1 MAAMEGLGSWVLGE
15 PQGADGQEGSVN
27 PLAIWFLLQ
36 LGHSRE
42 APAMKGAAVPFS
54 AKGLAREWT
63 RAELAK
69 RGVLTATVEVTGY
82 DDLAAQI
89 RINLR
94 LKAQIKEQWHF
105 NDSYAHQELREF
117 MQRNSQGQPWQIGR

>member
-1 MAAMEGLGSWVLGE
+1 MVEPSEAA
-15 PQGADGQEGSVN
+15 GQDGSVN

-36 LGHSRE
+36 LGPTRE
-42 APAMKGAAVPFS
+42 APLPKGVVPFS

-69 RGVLTATVEVTGY
+69 RRVLTATVEVTGY
-82 DDLAAQI
+82 DDLAAQV

-94 LKAQIKEQWHF
+94 LRAQIKEQWHF
-105 NDSYAHQELREF
+105 NDTFAHSELREF
-117 MQRNSQGQPWQIGR
+117 MRRNNEGQPWQIGR